1 MSNDNCKSETI
12 AGIFF
17 AIMMSLIVYWIM
29 TDFYE
34 QEEKKDYYMRSKMEN
49 VDISTVPSIDT
60 SEYKEWEDWQ

>member
-1 MSNDNCKSETI
+1 
-12 AGIFF
+12 
-17 AIMMSLIVYWIM
+17 MSLIVYWIM

>member
-17 AIMMSLIVYWIM
+17 AIMMSLIVYCVM

-34 QEEKKDYYMRSKMEN
+34 QEEKKDYYMRSKVKN

-60 SEYKEWEDWQ
+60 SKYKEWEDRQ

>member
-17 AIMMSLIVYWIM
+17 AIMMSLIVYWVM

-34 QEEKKDYYMRSKMEN
+34 QEEKKDYYMRRKVEN
-49 VDISTVPSIDT
+49 VDPSTVPSIDT
-60 SEYKEWEDWQ
+60 SEYKKWEDWQ